1 MRTLV
6 ENGTLDGS
14 YSYHSYARSKSRSLL
29 PCPHLDR
36 PPSLP
41 HPCQGY
47 LDSETTST
55 PPPLVATRSVKWD
68 GRSGCGV
75 VSLRFECRL
84 GRAESFCG
92 PLLYIC
98 EWLRSVVSLDA
109 PLRPLS
115 RYAPVTPD
123 ATRAGSLVTLLHM
136 VNPTAFT
143 PQSIAAKATA
153 PSEGS
158 RP

>member
-1 MRTLV
+1 MRTLA

-98 EWLRSVVSLDA
+98 EWLRSVVSAGCAPQTVEQVCACHARCDA
-109 PLRPLS
+109 S
-115 RYAPVTPD
+115 WKFGYFASH
-123 ATRAGSLVTLLHM
+123 G
-136 VNPTAFT
+136 
-143 PQSIAAKATA
+143 
-153 PSEGS
+153 
-158 RP
+158 